1 MRSLRMG
8 HTALLCCLVVFT
20 ALFASCVF
28 AQTDSGTV
36 AGRVVDPAG
45 LSVGGAHV
53 RLIDIDRDTAWA
65 AATNSAGLYTFHAV
79 HPGRYRMEVEAK
91 GFKVVNVTG
100 LIVNTQAQLEQ
111 NFALAVGSVSESVTV
126 EAKASDTSIS
136 VSTVVDRQFVENLPL
151 NGRSFQSLIQLSP
164 GVVVTPTTDEES
176 GQFSVNGQRAS
187 ANYFTVDGVS
197 ANIGSSFNP
206 FSTQNAAGTAPG
218 LSVLGGTNNLVS
230 VDALQE
236 FRIQTSTYAPEFG
249 RTPGAQVSIETR
261 SGTNQFHGTLFEY
274 LRNDILDASNW
285 FNGAVS
291 SGPPLKKSQERQN
304 DFGGV
309 LGGPLLK
316 NRTFFF
322 VSYEGQILRLPR
334 TSLSKVPSIAVRR
347 DQATSAEILPLL
359 NAYPLPNQ
367 PADPADA
374 ADQIAPF
381 NASFS
386 DRSTLNAISLRIDHK
401 VNDRLTAFGRFNYS
415 PSDLQ
420 SRGVAL
426 SLGDVTTSAINTKTL
441 TVGAVWAATP
451 RVVNDLRLNYS
462 QNRAKSSDSLDTFGG
477 AVVPS
482 QTFLLPAQISSNS
495 SAASFSVG
503 RAGSVRVG
511 PLANNLQRQFNLVD
525 GVSAQQGGHALK
537 FGLDYRRLSPDL
549 AQPDY
554 SISTGFSDIASA
566 TSLTPSSV
574 LVQSRTPTTI
584 LFHNLGAYAQDT
596 WKATPRLTLTYGLRW
611 DVDFVPKPAH
621 GPGFLALVNVNDPV
635 LIDVAAPGTAIFHT
649 SFHNVAPRV
658 GAAYTLFPGKSRPTL
673 LKGGFGVFYDLA
685 SQQTADIFSRAA
697 APPFGAVKFCSSFLL
712 IACGSAPSVFP
723 LPPELSAAPPTNP
736 DGTAPVTGFDPALGL
751 PYTLQWNAAVEQ
763 SLGDKES
770 ISLTYL
776 GSIGR
781 GLIQQQE
788 ENTPAR
794 SFGVIGNHATSDY
807 HALQMQFRRSM
818 SRGLQML
825 ASYSWS
831 HSIDTAS
838 ASGLGFSNVVA
849 GEGVKLSRASSG
861 FDIRHSFSGGITYQ
875 IPAPPANPIVKKIF
889 GRWAMDSLIQGRS
902 AVPVDVFDNSLTLLG
917 KISVSEL
924 RPDLVPGQPVY
935 LTGAACGTPC
945 PGGKALNPNAFI
957 DPPIDPITFAP
968 LRQGNVGR
976 NAFRGFGA
984 LQWDFAARRE
994 FGLGESRRLEFRA
1007 ELFNVLNHP
1016 SFSNPVGDISSA
1028 FFGRSI
1034 QTLNQ
1039 GLNGATVG
1047 AGGFNPLYQIGGP
1060 RSGQLTLKLQF

>member
-1 MRSLRMG
+1 M
-8 HTALLCCLVVFT
+8 
-20 ALFASCVF
+20 
-28 AQTDSGTV
+28 
-36 AGRVVDPAG
+36 
-45 LSVGGAHV
+45 
-53 RLIDIDRDTAWA
+53 
-65 AATNSAGLYTFHAV
+65 
-79 HPGRYRMEVEAK
+79 
-91 GFKVVNVTG
+91 
-100 LIVNTQAQLEQ
+100 
-111 NFALAVGSVSESVTV
+111 
-126 EAKASDTSIS
+126 
-136 VSTVVDRQFVENLPL
+136 
-151 NGRSFQSLIQLSP
+151 
-164 GVVVTPTTDEES
+164 
-176 GQFSVNGQRAS
+176 
-187 ANYFTVDGVS
+187 
-197 ANIGSSFNP
+197 
-206 FSTQNAAGTAPG
+206 
-218 LSVLGGTNNLVS
+218 
-230 VDALQE
+230 
-236 FRIQTSTYAPEFG
+236 
-249 RTPGAQVSIETR
+249 
-261 SGTNQFHGTLFEY
+261 
-274 LRNDILDASNW
+274 
-285 FNGAVS
+285 
-291 SGPPLKKSQERQN
+291 
-304 DFGGV
+304 
-309 LGGPLLK
+309 
-316 NRTFFF
+316 
-322 VSYEGQILRLPR
+322 
-334 TSLSKVPSIAVRR
+334 
-347 DQATSAEILPLL
+347 
-359 NAYPLPNQ
+359 
-367 PADPADA
+367 
-374 ADQIAPF
+374 
-381 NASFS
+381 
-386 DRSTLNAISLRIDHK
+386 
-401 VNDRLTAFGRFNYS
+401 
-415 PSDLQ
+415 
-420 SRGVAL
+420 
-426 SLGDVTTSAINTKTL
+426 
-441 TVGAVWAATP
+441 
-451 RVVNDLRLNYS
+451 
-462 QNRAKSSDSLDTFGG
+462 
-477 AVVPS
+477 
-482 QTFLLPAQISSNS
+482 
-495 SAASFSVG
+495 
-503 RAGSVRVG
+503 RVG

-861 FDIRHSFSGGITYQ
+861 FACF
-875 IPAPPANPIVKKIF
+875 PF
-889 GRWAMDSLIQGRS
+889 
-902 AVPVDVFDNSLTLLG
+902 
-917 KISVSEL
+917 
-924 RPDLVPGQPVY
+924 LVAS
-935 LTGAACGTPC
+935 T
-945 PGGKALNPNAFI
+945 
-957 DPPIDPITFAP
+957 
-968 LRQGNVGR
+968 
-976 NAFRGFGA
+976 
-984 LQWDFAARRE
+984 
-994 FGLGESRRLEFRA
+994 
-1007 ELFNVLNHP
+1007 
-1016 SFSNPVGDISSA
+1016 SSA
-1028 FFGRSI
+1028 FHPDRHRQARVLHSCRYGVVPLSCCIVSRVVRFVDGVGLPK
-1034 QTLNQ
+1034 TLVAC
-1039 GLNGATVG
+1039 LLFLRG
-1047 AGGFNPLYQIGGP
+1047 AGGERWPLAREARQ
-1060 RSGQLTLKLQF
+1060 